1 MYCDTVWHETY
12 GWIRY
17 IEDVKDCAGTRI
29 HGVTK
34 VVDDNNDV
42 WYYSKTPFKF
52 PKLGMK
58 NERGLA
64 NVILSNR
71 WCFNQTDVLWAEV
84 IRIMNYC

>member
-12 GWIRY
+12 GLIRY
-17 IEDVKDCAGTRI
+17 IEPVLDCAGTPV

-42 WYYSKTPFKF
+42 WYYTKVPFKVR
-52 PKLGMK
+52 KLGMK

-71 WCFNQTDVLWAEV
+71 ECFKQSDILWAEV
-84 IRIMNYC
+84 IRIMNHC